1 MFTYNLSRNQ
11 KVLRPFVAPSV
22 SPGSISILS
31 RQPKLPTEFRRL
43 LAESCSRRFL
53 FVFNFQS
60 FPRGQS
66 AFSHWPPQ
74 STPLL
79 LNLHCQ
85 PSTFAMGFLSP
96 KVKKF
101 NFEVG
106 LSNHTIGIGAVL
118 AWNMIEE
125 N

>member
-1 MFTYNLSRNQ
+1 
-11 KVLRPFVAPSV
+11 
-22 SPGSISILS
+22 
-31 RQPKLPTEFRRL
+31 
-43 LAESCSRRFL
+43 
-53 FVFNFQS
+53 
-60 FPRGQS
+60 
-66 AFSHWPPQ
+66 
-74 STPLL
+74 
-79 LNLHCQ
+79 
-85 PSTFAMGFLSP
+85 MGFLSP